1 MSDTVELPIFPLGS
15 VLFPGGRLALR
26 IFEPRYVAMTRAA
39 MRDNRPFGVA
49 LIRAGYEVGKPA
61 IPCDVGCTARIV
73 ECSDVDAET
82 FALAAQGE
90 AVFRIVSRETRPD
103 GLIVAQVELQ
113 EPPDPTPLPGHREP
127 MAWLLQKLLG
137 EIGDRHAPSPQR
149 MQDAAWVGNRLA
161 ELLPV
166 PPERKQALLELGA
179 QPLAVLD
186 RIAAILQQ
194 LREEG

>member
-1 MSDTVELPIFPLGS
+1 MAGTIELPIFPLGS

-39 MRDNRPFGVA
+39 MRDNTPFGVA
-49 LIRAGYEVGKPA
+49 LIRAGYEVGRPA
-61 IPCDVGCTARIV
+61 IPCDIGCTARIV
-73 ECSDVDAET
+73 ECGDVDADS
-82 FALAAQGE
+82 FALSAQGE
-90 AVFRIVSRETRPD
+90 AVFRIVSRETRTD

-137 EIGDRHAPSPQR
+137 EIGEWQAPGPQR
-149 MQDAAWVGNRLA
+149 LQDAAWVGNRLA

-166 PPERKQALLELGA
+166 PPERKQALLELAA

-186 RIAAILQQ
+186 RIAAILQE
-194 LREEG
+194 LRDEA

>member
-73 ECSDVDAET
+73 ECSDGDAET

-113 EPPDPTPLPGHREP
+113 EPPDPTPLPGPREP

-137 EIGDRHAPSPQR
+137 EIGDRHVPSPQR
-149 MQDAAWVGNRLA
+149 LQDAAWVGNRLA

-166 PPERKQALLELGA
+166 PPERKQALLELSA

-186 RIAAILQQ
+186 RIAAILQE
-194 LREEG
+194 LREED